1 MRKVVLITIIALIGG
16 PVEQSPV
23 KAQSVSLIQLIA
35 RPADFEGQ
43 LVEVVG
49 YVTTSFEDEAIF
61 VNPEDYENGVF
72 ENSVKIALE
81 IGQKMPLES
90 DQYAVVVGV
99 VHAKRE
105 TRNTRG
111 GVAEIDSI
119 TKLEPWFLSKK
130 EVAKRKAKTGGCLWW
145 W

>member
-1 MRKVVLITIIALIGG
+1 MRRVVLITIVVLIGG
-16 PVEQSPV
+16 PVEKEPV
-23 KAQSVSLIQLIA
+23 KAQRVSLIQLIA

-43 LVEVVG
+43 RIQVVG
-49 YVTTSFEDEAIF
+49 YVTTAFEEKAIY
-61 VNPEDYENGVF
+61 VNPEDYENGVLD
-72 ENSVKIALE
+72 NSVAISLGDE
-81 IGQKMPLES
+81 QMPLKS
-90 DQYAVVVGV
+90 DQYAVVEGI
-99 VHAKRE
+99 VHANPQ